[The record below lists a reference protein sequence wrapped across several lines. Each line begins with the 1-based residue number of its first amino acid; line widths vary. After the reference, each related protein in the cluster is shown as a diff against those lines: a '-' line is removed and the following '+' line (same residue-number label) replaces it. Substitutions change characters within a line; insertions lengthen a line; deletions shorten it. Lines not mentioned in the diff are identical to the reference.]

1 MNLLKD
7 KGISGAEIGISAVL
21 ARQTWKA
28 SVLQKEALIE
38 GPDIS
43 KQQEEKRGQHRD
55 LST

>member
-7 KGISGAEIGISAVL
+7 KGRSEISISAVL

-28 SVLQKEALIE
+28 SVLRKEALNE

-43 KQQEEKRGQHRD
+43 KQQEEKRGQRRD